1 MTPQVAVVLLVEVE
15 MRLSATRA
23 VKKATTLESATNTTV
38 ASEDLAH
45 GSTGAA
51 IVITGVMEEVDALQA
66 IQAEDLARL
75 LLQDT
80 AKVFEIAATLQTA
93 EITTTAMNDA
103 AHLAEESAAG
113 LRKKSATI
121 TKTVPVSM
129 AERTERLGLFHVNR
143 SLNL

>member
-1 MTPQVAVVLLVEVE
+1 MTPQVAVVLHVEVE

-23 VKKATTLESATNTTV
+23 VKKATTLESATNTTI

-45 GSTGAA
+45 ESIGAT
-51 IVITGVMEEVDALQA
+51 IVIIGVMEADARQA
-66 IQAEDLARL
+66 IPAEDLAHL

-80 AKVFEIAATLQTA
+80 AKVYEIAATVQTA
-93 EITTTAMNDA
+93 EITTIVTNDA

-121 TKTVPVSM
+121 TKTVPASM
-129 AERTERLGLFHVNR
+129 AERTERLGLSPVNR
-143 SLNL
+143 ILNL